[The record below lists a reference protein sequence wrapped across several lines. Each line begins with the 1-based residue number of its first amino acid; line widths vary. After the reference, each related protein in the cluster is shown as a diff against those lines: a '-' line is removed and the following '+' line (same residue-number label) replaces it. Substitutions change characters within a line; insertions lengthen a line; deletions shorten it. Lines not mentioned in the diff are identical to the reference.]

1 MVIFSIGGVPLEVR
15 AFFDR
20 LKTKSIENATKCK
33 EDGNSE
39 FQAKK
44 YRRAIYAYT
53 MGLDWHCE
61 DSLVNVQLLTNRA
74 AAHFHLGNFRA
85 SLNDCKEAVKVKKDH
100 FKALKRGSLCLLKL
114 RKNDECIKW
123 AKKALKIDS
132 NDAELIEIL
141 GKAQKR

>member
-1 MVIFSIGGVPLEVR
+1 
-15 AFFDR
+15 
-20 LKTKSIENATKCK
+20 
-33 EDGNSE
+33 
-39 FQAKK
+39 
-44 YRRAIYAYT
+44 

-114 RKNDECIKW
+114 RKYDECIKW
-123 AKKALKIDS
+123 AKKALKIDN

-141 GKAQKR
+141 GKAQSNQKR